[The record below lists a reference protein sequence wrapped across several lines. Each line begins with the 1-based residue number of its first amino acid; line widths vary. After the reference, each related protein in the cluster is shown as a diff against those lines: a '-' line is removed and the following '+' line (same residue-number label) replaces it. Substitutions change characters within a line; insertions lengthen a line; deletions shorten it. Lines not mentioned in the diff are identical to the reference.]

1 MGGLTK
7 SRIAPFSA
15 VIYAPTVINARKQAL
30 LPPPK
35 KPFFAVKIRPIRGKM
50 QSVLGIQRPVLR
62 AGKIEMDG
70 QQALFGIK
78 HFALGRQWFYGD
90 GIHCN
95 GGMFPVLRQGVQGTF
110 PKMRRTWKPAGVS

>member
-30 LPPPK
+30 LPPK
-35 KPFFAVKIRPIRGKM
+35 NPFFAVKIRPIRGKM

-110 PKMRRTWKPAGVS
+110 PKMRRTWKPAWVS